1 MKKFA
6 LMFAALSLCACTF
19 TACGDD
25 DDSPSKAKKGESC
38 EKVECDTG
46 LTCNDSKVCEEKSGE
61 VAKAK
66 KGESC
71 EKVECDTGLIC
82 NDSKVCEEKSGEAE
96 KAKKGDS
103 CAEKECDTGLK
114 CNDSKICEEES
125 TELEKAKK
133 GESCEILDCEDE
145 LICDDSTKKCIE
157 KPKAKA
163 GEHCDK
169 TEDCEENLTCE
180 DHEGNKTCTKAASEG
195 ECFSNSDCKDPAK
208 PVCGEGYKCVEAPS
222 DLCDGKCTEG
232 ECVLGVCVTDAM
244 KALKD
249 GDDYPAGAAD
259 SFCNGNNVVY
269 KGSDKKAHLAD
280 CSADGYTGCVVFSD
294 DHNVVQADC
303 NGQTAALDACKAAP
317 QASQELDLWRIDTCL
332 TSTSLYEV
340 FCTKDLSGND
350 IAVPTYAGKN
360 DKEAEDCG
368 TCSIETDGPVCSK

>member
-25 DDSPSKAKKGESC
+25 GDDSPSKAKKGESC

-46 LTCNDSKVCEEKSGE
+46 LKCNDSKVCEEDAAG
-61 VAKAK
+61 AKAK
-66 KGESC
+66 KGEAC
-71 EKVECDTGLIC
+71 EKADDCDTNLFCGSDKKCAEPLKAGETCDENSLCELGLQC
-82 NDSKVCEEKSGEAE
+82 DATSKKCE
-96 KAKKGDS
+96 KAKLGDS
-103 CAEKECDTGLK
+103 CEVADCDDNLV
-114 CNDSKICEEES
+114 
-125 TELEKAKK
+125 
-133 GESCEILDCEDE
+133 
-145 LICDDSTKKCIE
+145 CDDSTKKCIE

-180 DHEGNKTCTKAASEG
+180 EHEGNKTCTKAASEG

-208 PVCGEGYKCVEAPS
+208 PVCGEGYKCVEASS
-222 DLCDGKCTEG
+222 DLCDGKCTDG

-259 SFCNGNNVVY
+259 SFCNGNNLVY